1 MRIKDVIKLVFVVFL
16 TAVAVWALVIFAQ
29 TGSALREGSEQV
41 ENAGEAI
48 GFAFAAIFIALF
60 GIIGGGV
67 SIIASLIAI
76 LICSFGVRRQ
86 IRIKSSGSAEQ
97 ILRKT
102 WVRILFWCFL
112 GGNAG
117 MILANMILF
126 IQLGH

>member
-1 MRIKDVIKLVFVVFL
+1 MRIKDIIKLVFVVFL

-67 SIIASLIAI
+67 SIIASLITM

-86 IRIKSSGSAEQ
+86 IWVREGNTVV
-97 ILRKT
+97 RT
-102 WVRILFWCFL
+102 DRPVWVRILFWCFL

-117 MILANMILF
+117 MIVANMILF
-126 IQLGH
+126 ILLGH